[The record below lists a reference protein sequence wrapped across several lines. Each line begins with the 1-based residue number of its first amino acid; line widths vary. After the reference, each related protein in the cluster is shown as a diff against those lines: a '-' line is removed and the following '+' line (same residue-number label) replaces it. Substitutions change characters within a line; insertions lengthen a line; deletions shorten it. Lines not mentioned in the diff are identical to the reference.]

1 MIECLARCR
10 HRNLQR
16 SLGVAW
22 CSCRPCDAANLF
34 AARVIEHDRARCGL
48 PDYYRHQ
55 LSPRRF
61 IAIACRAPARGAK
74 RQFYPIGPGDIRFT
88 VRFQRISSVF
98 VCSSNSPKYETA
110 IHRLLGRGNGSMKA
124 LCFARLALARKLV
137 EEGCDPTT
145 PFSVNGVTPARI
157 DQAVS
162 SEGPVRAALA
172 QSTER
177 NRRRAAA
184 IMRLSL
190 IHI

>member
-1 MIECLARCR
+1 MLAVDPRRALCAFDHLPGRWMRAGAR
-10 HRNLQR
+10 HR
-16 SLGVAW
+16 SLE
-22 CSCRPCDAANLF
+22 R
-34 AARVIEHDRARCGL
+34 RAFGL

-124 LCFARLALARKLV
+124 LCFATLALARKLV

-177 NRRRAAA
+177 NRRRAP
-184 IMRLSL
+184 RL
-190 IHI
+190 